1 MNDNDLKR
9 NAEGYYDPTA
19 YVALSKIEAERADAE
34 KQRFL
39 RLRGCLLRVCEL
51 AGFKLEGPLI
61 LRDLRSGKE
70 WRG

>member
-1 MNDNDLKR
+1 MSDNDLKR

-19 YVALSKIEAERADAE
+19 YVALSKIEGERAYAER
-34 KQRFL
+34 QRFL

-51 AGFKLEGPLI
+51 AGFKIEGPLV
-61 LRDLRSGKE
+61 LRDTRSGKV